1 MWSLFNR
8 VRVVLGSTG
17 VIRSVRILRITGQLR
32 LRVCLLGC
40 QPIFD
45 LLNVGQIALPEL
57 GNASIRIVINKHR
70 GS

>member
-1 MWSLFNR
+1 MWFLFNR
-8 VRVVLGSTG
+8 VRVALVSTG
-17 VIRSVRILRITGQLR
+17 VIRNLRILRMTGRLR

-40 QPIFD
+40 QPICD

-57 GNASIRIVINKHR
+57 GNASIRVVVNKHR